1 METQTGHGPQNNF
14 RSTGL
19 KILSAVGFILVLV
32 FGAWGVIQVGRSLSG
47 VSSFLSS
54 AAVSLSS
61 IFVPA
66 ERLSINVP
74 TANINSGEPFTFSWT
89 HTNKRST
96 GTYTVTFGCSNGLT
110 MQTIGE
116 NGVYQSV
123 TCNTPFNFTNA
134 TNEMTFVATSNTARF
149 LDVPFTVEFTRLSDG
164 TVSASAKTTLTITN
178 SAYVEPGSTIPTT
191 ILPQGAQ
198 VTPSKTTQTPSASV
212 PTTPAATTP
221 APAKPAAKKPVV
233 TTTYATVGPISNPNG
248 NPDLAVTILD
258 VGTISQYNGYFVSN
272 NTVRKGDTV
281 AVRFVVENTGNK
293 IVDMWNFNAVLP
305 TMPMNIYSSEMQPP
319 LMPGDKMQYT
329 VQFDKVDSAATNG
342 AFTINV
348 DPSNMIWNELN
359 KNNNVAKVYLTILN
373 N

>member
-1 METQTGHGPQNNF
+1 
-14 RSTGL
+14 
-19 KILSAVGFILVLV
+19 
-32 FGAWGVIQVGRSLSG
+32 
-47 VSSFLSS
+47 
-54 AAVSLSS
+54 
-61 IFVPA
+61 
-66 ERLSINVP
+66 
-74 TANINSGEPFTFSWT
+74 
-89 HTNKRST
+89 
-96 GTYTVTFGCSNGLT
+96 
-110 MQTIGE
+110 
-116 NGVYQSV
+116 
-123 TCNTPFNFTNA
+123 
-134 TNEMTFVATSNTARF
+134 
-149 LDVPFTVEFTRLSDG
+149 
-164 TVSASAKTTLTITN
+164 
-178 SAYVEPGSTIPTT
+178 
-191 ILPQGAQ
+191 
-198 VTPSKTTQTPSASV
+198 V